1 MNGGAGKLFVLSS
14 PSGGGKTTVLSE
26 VLRRDPTLRYSV
38 SATTRPPRPGERDG
52 VDYHFMDP
60 GEFDRRIR
68 SGGFLE
74 WAEVHGNRYGTPV
87 EPVLGWVEAGERVIL
102 DLDVQGALDVKR
114 SAPRSVLIFL
124 LPPSLSAL
132 RERLERRGTDR
143 PDAVQSRLAAAERE
157 MAQCEQYDFVI
168 FNDRLEDAV
177 DCLQAV
183 LRHAGDPQHRST
195 CNGASNEGIID
206 G

>member
-14 PSGGGKTTVLSE
+14 PSGGGKTTVLSA
-26 VLRRDPTLRYSV
+26 VLRRDPSLRYSV
-38 SATTRPPRPGERDG
+38 SATTRPPRPGETEG
-52 VDYHFMDP
+52 VDYYFLDS

-68 SGGFLE
+68 SGRFLE

-87 EPVLGWVEAGERVIL
+87 EPVLDWVEAGARVIL

-114 SAPRSVLIFL
+114 SYARSVLIFL

-132 RERLERRGTDR
+132 RERLERRGTDH
-143 PDAVQSRLAAAERE
+143 PDAVQSRLAAAETE
-157 MAQCEQYDFVI
+157 MAHCEQYDFLV

-177 DCLQAV
+177 DCLLAV
-183 LRHAGDPQHRST
+183 LRPAGNRQP
-195 CNGASNEGIID
+195 
-206 G
+206 